1 MGEKSAMERAKLW
14 DEIYLETQNLIAAE
28 NALKE
33 LKVPTDPKELE
44 QYETTRKQIKNSIMN
59 CKNRITRARKKL
71 NQ

>member
-1 MGEKSAMERAKLW
+1 MEREKLW

-33 LKVPTDPKELE
+33 LKVPTDSKELE
-44 QYETTRKQIKNSIMN
+44 QYETTKKQLKNFIMN
-59 CKNRITRARKKL
+59 CKNRITRAQKKL